1 MAGSRWR
8 GLGLTVAAL
17 VAPWGGPGV
26 AGGGSGGVWGEAAT
40 DPPPASAPQG
50 QAGPVVLHCLRGE
63 TVTFQVGVLGPAGTA
78 PVEVEP
84 VRSGTTD
91 WATAIFEEDRSGD
104 ALAPVSGT
112 LALTPRAPVALWVE
126 VAVPPATSA
135 GIHRERLRIGDGALD
150 LVFEV
155 AHQRLPVT
163 PLLRVTAASGV
174 LGAPPREALAVPLA
188 TSRGVAAEL
197 LWGPASAGP
206 FDGRRFDR
214 ALRPLLDGSAT
225 PGLSALVLPRLDG
238 LDDLQ
243 RFQWLLEL
251 RRHLGPLEARVVEY
265 GDAAGG
271 LDDERAAAL
280 HRALPKAQLVLAD
293 DRTGEGDG
301 VIVPIGRSNQV
312 LSLDEAEAGAP
323 PPLWWQLSS
332 GGAPRF
338 PTLARG
344 GDRRA
349 LRALGWMAFCLDV
362 RGIRLLPAAAQQALT
377 AGDPP
382 RPTVRLELLRAAIQ
396 DHALLALAYARDPA
410 QTLMVAR
417 GVAARADV
425 WPRESGA
432 FEGARQRLFGI
443 LEATRPRRPSSAA
456 SAGTRRSRRCAGRAP
471 AAPGTLRAASA
482 AIPRPSGS
490 APRTA
495 SAGASAR

>member
-1 MAGSRWR
+1 MAGSRWG

-17 VAPWGGPGV
+17 VAPCGWPAV
-26 AGGGSGGVWGEAAT
+26 ARAGSVAVWGEAAT
-40 DPPPASAPQG
+40 DPLPAAPPQS

-63 TVTFQVGVLGPAGTA
+63 TVALQVGVLGPAGA
-78 PVEVEP
+78 ASVEMEP
-84 VRSGTTD
+84 VRSGTTA
-91 WATAIFEEDRSGD
+91 WATAIFEEDRGGD
-104 ALAPVSGT
+104 ALAPVAGT

-126 VAVPPATSA
+126 VGVPPAAAA
-135 GIHRERLRIGDGALD
+135 GFHRERLRIGDGALD

-155 AHQRLPVT
+155 ARQRLPAT

-174 LGAPPREALAVPLA
+174 LGVPPREALAVPLA

-197 LWGPASAGP
+197 LWGPAAAGP
-206 FDGRRFDR
+206 FDGRRFDH

-265 GDAAGG
+265 GDAGS
-271 LDDERAAAL
+271 LDDESAAAL

-410 QTLMVAR
+410 QTLIVAR

-456 SAGTRRSRRCAGRAP
+456 SAGTRRSRRCAGRAR

-482 AIPRPSGS
+482 ATPRPSGS
-490 APRTA
+490 APRTG